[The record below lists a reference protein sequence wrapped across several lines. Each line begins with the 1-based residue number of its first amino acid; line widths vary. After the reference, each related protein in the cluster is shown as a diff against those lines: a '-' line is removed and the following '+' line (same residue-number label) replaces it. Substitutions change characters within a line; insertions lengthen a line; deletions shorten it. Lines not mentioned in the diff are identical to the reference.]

1 MQHSIVNLLDNFEVK
16 LFVQEFV
23 SQLELAAKQ
32 QNLLL
37 GTLKLFVTQLKF
49 VVDPQVFDGL
59 HIPEYNTLKILLL
72 QLRNPFLLLILVK
85 GFPQVLSSIYSF
97 F

>member
-49 VVDPQVFDGL
+49 VVDSQVFDGL